1 MSSTSDW
8 LSSFRDDKDVYDSSF
23 PRIKAKKISITAGKG
38 GVGKTSITV
47 KLARELAR
55 QNKKVLVI
63 DCDYNLSN
71 TAIKLGLPVDNTFYY
86 LLTAQKDFSEC
97 LYKEGDFH
105 LLSACN
111 GSLELFDSQLK
122 FEEIIIDIIHAHEH
136 EYDYIFLD
144 CPAGLNKESL
154 ILNAYSDFR
163 FVIVT
168 PDRSS
173 ITDSYSLIKILANKF
188 NINENHLIVNMY
200 TGSNQYSKIVKTIS
214 ETAENFLNCRTRVL
228 GGIRKAS
235 VNIGDFDE
243 FFFKSG
249 NSDLHEDIVQLISK
263 ITESSNK
270 PQMFLENSILQKS
283 FGGQEVQIY

>member
-1 MSSTSDW
+1 MNNASDW
-8 LSSFRDDKDVYDSSF
+8 LSSFRDDKADSNNLF
-23 PRIKAKKISITAGKG
+23 PRIKAQKISITAGKG

-47 KLARELAR
+47 KLARDISA
-55 QNKKVLVI
+55 QGKKVLVI

-71 TAIKLGLPVDNTFYY
+71 TAIKLGLPIDNTFYY
-86 LLTAQKDFSEC
+86 LLTAQKDFVDC
-97 LYKEGDFH
+97 LYKEDSFH

-122 FEEIIIDIIHAHEH
+122 FEEIIIDIINAHEH

-154 ILNAYSDFR
+154 ILNAYSDSR
-163 FVIVT
+163 YIVVT

-173 ITDSYSLIKILANKF
+173 ITDSYSLIKLLANKY
-188 NINENHLIVNMY
+188 NIYENDLIVNMY
-200 TGSNQYSKIVKTIS
+200 SGANQYSKIVKTIS

-235 VNIGDFDE
+235 VDIGDFDS
-243 FFFKSG
+243 FFLKPGKS
-249 NSDLHEDIVQLISK
+249 NLHQDMAKLISK
-263 ITESSNK
+263 ITDSSNTS
-270 PQMFLENSILQKS
+270 QLVMENAILHS
-283 FGGQEVQIY
+283 SNGGQEVQIY